1 MRFKGTF
8 VLLLMVILLGGYIY
22 FYEYRGGAERAA
34 AKRVE
39 NQIWRFDINDIVQV
53 ELITPEGT
61 LIAERNT
68 DQWMIT
74 SPQLWRAETSELDR
88 LVSSA
93 ATLNRET
100 MVEEQTTDL
109 ARFGLA
115 PASLGL
121 RMKTRD
127 GKEYGIDFGI
137 NNPSGNLTYST
148 LVGENNVFLVSANA
162 AFSFDR
168 KIEEFRDRKIFRFE
182 RAGVQS
188 VVLRN
193 PSGTIELEKDRD
205 DRWWFRGPEKREAG
219 GPAVRELLNAMD
231 LGSIAE
237 FFNDNVNDY
246 ENASLDTPMIDV
258 VLTFGADKA
267 MKRLVIGP
275 EKSILK
281 KKPVNGVEGV
291 EVKSADSSSPA
302 PTIFLARDDSRE
314 ELFFVE
320 KTLVDKLSQSA
331 NDIRDKALI
340 SFQRWDVDSIIL
352 ENSKGR
358 FDFVKTDGD
367 WLQQGST
374 RKANWEEI
382 NGILDALEK
391 PVSEWIDNPSNL
403 ASYGVAEPSKP
414 TLRIVLKKG
423 SDIIA
428 ECIFGRSTQ
437 NGIYAKVSGDS
448 SVKVANPEGLE
459 FLDKS
464 ESDYLEPVPEKT

>member
-8 VLLLMVILLGGYIY
+8 VLLLVVILFGVYIY
-22 FYEYRGGAERAA
+22 FYEYKGGAERAA
-34 AKRVE
+34 AKKIE
-39 NQIWRFDINDIVQV
+39 NRIWQFDANDIVRV
-53 ELITPEGT
+53 DLITPEGT
-61 LIAERNT
+61 MIAERKD
-68 DQWMIT
+68 DQWTIT

-88 LVSSA
+88 LVASA

-100 MVEEQTTDL
+100 VVEEQATDM

-115 PASLGL
+115 PAGLGL
-121 RMKTRD
+121 RMKTGD

-148 LVGENNVFLVSANA
+148 VTGTSEVFLVSANA
-162 AFSFDR
+162 AFSFDK
-168 KIEEFRDRKIFRFE
+168 KIEEFRDRKILRFE
-182 RAGVQS
+182 RAGVQG

-193 PSGTIELEKDRD
+193 PSGTIELKKDSD
-205 DRWWFRGPEKREAG
+205 DRWWFSGPEKREAG
-219 GPAVRELLNAMD
+219 GPAVRELLNAID
-231 LGSIAE
+231 LGSVAE
-237 FFNDNVNDY
+237 FFDDNADDY
-246 ENASLDTPMIDV
+246 ENASLDAPLIDV
-258 VLTFGADKA
+258 VLTFGAEKA
-267 MKRLVIGP
+267 LKRLVIGP
-275 EKSILK
+275 EKIALEK
-281 KKPVNGVEGV
+281 KTVSGLEM
-291 EVKSADSSSPA
+291 KSADSSSSA

-352 ENSKGR
+352 ENSRGK
-358 FDFVKTDGD
+358 FDFVKIDGD
-367 WLQQGST
+367 WLQRGSN
-374 RKANWEEI
+374 RKAKWDEI

-391 PVSEWIDNPSNL
+391 PVREWIENPSNL
-403 ASYGVAEPSKP
+403 ASYGVAEPSQP

-437 NGIYAKVSGDS
+437 NGIYARVSGDS
-448 SVKVANPEGLE
+448 SVKVADPGGLE

-464 ESDYLEPVPEKT
+464 EADYLEPAIPKT